1 MQYVCIFKYIY
12 IYIMQVYVI
21 YIYILSD
28 VRLKVTRT
36 CETGAHADE
45 CFVSVWTATEN

>member
-1 MQYVCIFKYIY
+1 MYI
-12 IYIMQVYVI
+12 
-21 YIYILSD
+21 SD

-45 CFVSVWTATEN
+45 YFVSVLTLAEN

>member
-1 MQYVCIFKYIY
+1 MYICSMYVYLNIY
-12 IYIMQVYVI
+12 ILCKYML